1 MKSPLKKFRPPVENF
16 WILPCPRGLCLFHSS
31 FPLGCVDAYQWR
43 NKLTMGPGV
52 QKCEWAPKQCFDFV
66 TTILDFFLNFFF
78 NFTLQWG
85 CRRRYFSSIFS
96 PTSLFKGVV
105 VVDILKMSNFIFRR
119 SVVVVAFFLI
129 FVKRP
134 NQGPLFLVGP
144 GAAAPPAPMVVTPLT
159 PTKFCQKLL
168 LTDFLTCHTKGRRL
182 VSKQA
187 YQF

>member
-1 MKSPLKKFRPPVENF
+1 MPTSGVTSLQWALVYRNVNGPP
-16 WILPCPRGLCLFHSS
+16 SS
-31 FPLGCVDAYQWR
+31 VSISWQRFC
-43 NKLTMGPGV
+43 
-52 QKCEWAPKQCFDFV
+52 
-66 TTILDFFLNFFF
+66 FFLKFIS

-168 LTDFLTCHTKGRRL
+168 LADFLTCHTKGRRL